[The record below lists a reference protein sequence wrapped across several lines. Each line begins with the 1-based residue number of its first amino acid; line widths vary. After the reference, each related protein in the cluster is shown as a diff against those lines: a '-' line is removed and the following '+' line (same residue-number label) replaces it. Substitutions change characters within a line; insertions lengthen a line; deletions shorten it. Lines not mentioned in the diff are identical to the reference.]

1 MGSCIDNLK
10 RKLNKTAVP
19 YGPWVILAPGSSTGV
34 SPYIYSTG
42 AVSRYRTEEN
52 GKVARVQLFIEN
64 PTPAAITTLKQI
76 AALPAPI
83 NTGKSYGSQTG
94 LTILS
99 TQQIS
104 PPVTVNNAALS
115 LLCGASA
122 YSVTT
127 DSNIVIDIAFPLD

>member
-1 MGSCIDNLK
+1 MGCIDELR

-19 YGPWVILAPGSSTGV
+19 YGPWVTLAPGSSTGV
-34 SPYIYSTG
+34 APYIYSASAT
-42 AVSRYRTEEN
+42 SRYRTEEN

-64 PTPAAITTLKQI
+64 PTPAAITTIKQI
-76 AALPAPI
+76 ATLPAPI
-83 NTGKSYGSQTG
+83 NTGKSYGSQSA

-115 LLCGASA
+115 LMCGAAA

-127 DSNIVIDIAFPLD
+127 DSNIIIDITFPLD